1 MLLRPVRSALAAA
14 VAIGG
19 FVLFVA
25 PGPASA
31 ADPAGSPALTLL
43 NQSPAVTPAAP
54 GDPAPFALEVHV
66 GAAPAGA
73 ELGLTFYRKLST
85 RSGFEQTL
93 GNPPTGVLQTV
104 SPQPVA
110 DLKPG
115 PRGGVEISVT
125 VVPDTSQPSGSDT
138 VDLSQEG
145 PGCVVGNGSCSGVYP
160 VVVEMLGSEGAVL
173 SHFTTYLTYSEKKST
188 NPLVFSWV
196 VPIAAPVL
204 IRSGGGL
211 SGALPPL
218 SPIQASNLAQL
229 AQSLV
234 RNPGVR
240 VSIAASPA
248 TVQKIEGSK
257 SSRAREALTAIGELA
272 ASGPSVHQFI
282 AEPYVPVNLGALSA
296 AGVTTEIAGQMQG
309 GQSIMVPLLRGLATS
324 DQPSGTTWVASGAVD
339 AATVKGLRFR
349 YVNASHLVLPDT
361 DLPPATE
368 REATWSQPFALSAGR
383 GQEVTAAVSD
393 SQLSSYFTAQP
404 HDPVLAANQLLAD
417 LAVIYYE
424 LPSAPDARGVIAVPP
439 SDWDP
444 DPGFVNALLSGLAA
458 DPVVTTATLPEFFNS
473 VPSGGNQAEATRR
486 LSSNASGQQIGSRQ
500 AASIVAAREQITG
513 FDNAVQGQPTVGT
526 QLDEL
531 LLASESSELNPAAQ
545 QAGIAAFQHHLA
557 AELSDVQVVG
567 NTVTLTART
576 ASIPITIV
584 SSASYQLRA
593 TLTLSSAKL
602 QFPEGAT
609 RTVFIDH
616 PTNSTRIEVR
626 ARTSGDL
633 PLAYTLTSP
642 DGTLVIARGRLTVRS
657 TATSIVGIV
666 LTLGAVV
673 VLLGWWARTWRR
685 GRRQS
690 RTRPI
695 RGSTT

>member
-31 ADPAGSPALTLL
+31 ADPAGSPTLTLL
-43 NQSPAVTPAAP
+43 SQSPAVTPTVP
-54 GDPAPFALEVHV
+54 GHPASFALEVV
-66 GAAPAGA
+66 AAPAGA

-93 GNPPTGVLQTV
+93 SNPPTGILQTV
-104 SPQPVA
+104 SPQRVA

-115 PRGGVEISVT
+115 SRGGVEISVT
-125 VVPDTSQPSGSDT
+125 IVPDTPQRSGSDT
-138 VDLSQEG
+138 VNLSEER

-160 VVVEMLGSEGAVL
+160 VVVQVLGSGGTVL
-173 SHFTTYLTYSEKKST
+173 SHFTTYLIYSEEKSP

-204 IRSGGGL
+204 IRSGGSL
-211 SGALPPL
+211 SDALPPL
-218 SPIQASNLAQL
+218 SPSRASNLAQL

-248 TVQKIEGSK
+248 TVQKIEDST
-257 SSRAREALTAIGELA
+257 SPRAHQALTAIGALA
-272 ASGPSVHQFI
+272 ASGPSAHQFI

-309 GQSIMVPLLRGLATS
+309 GQKIMVPLLHG
-324 DQPSGTTWVASGAVD
+324 QPSGTTWVASGAVD

-349 YVNASHLVLPDT
+349 YVAASNLILPDT

-368 REATWSQPFALSAGR
+368 REATWSQPFTLSTGR

-393 SQLSSYFTAQP
+393 TQLSSYFTSQP

-424 LPSAPDARGVIAVPP
+424 LPSAPDTRGVIAVPP

-444 DPGFVNALLSGLAA
+444 NPGFVNALLSGLTGS
-458 DPVVTTATLPEFFNS
+458 PVVTTATLPEFFSS
-473 VPSGGNQAEATRR
+473 VRIGGNQAEATRR
-486 LSSNASGQQIGSRQ
+486 LSSNESGQQIGSRQ

-513 FDNAVQGQPTVGT
+513 FDNAVQGQPTIGS

-531 LLASESSELNPAAQ
+531 LLASESSELKPAAQ
-545 QAGIAAFQHHLA
+545 RAGIAAFQHHLTT
-557 AELSDVQVVG
+557 ELSDVQVVG

-626 ARTSGDL
+626 ALTSGDL

-666 LTLGAVV
+666 LTLAAAV

-685 GRRQS
+685 GRRQ
-690 RTRPI
+690 RGARPV
-695 RGSTT
+695 RGAAT